1 MHCAAQHHKKF
12 QIHILCCRTASVG
25 HLNTSQLQP
34 ATQMQWPALLSQGV
48 TKLFRSTTNL
58 KVRSSHTAMTQRLSI
73 SYASHP

>member
-1 MHCAAQHHKKF
+1 VQPSTTKKPKFTSYAAARPLWGIQT
-12 QIHILCCRTASVG
+12 IP
-25 HLNTSQLQP
+25 QLQP

-48 TKLFRSTTNL
+48 TTFLRSTTNL